1 MIRILGNGLRVELDR
16 IDHLNG
22 IGAECAQKQL
32 GVVERIKVVDR
43 IGCSKLDSLDLLKID
58 IKNSLCMRGCAAK
71 PHTVKGFLYGFP
83 QLTIE
88 QRRFCRCLLYTSTN

>member
-22 IGAECAQKQL
+22 VGAERAQKQL
-32 GVVERIKVVDR
+32 RVVERIKVVDR

-58 IKNSLCMRGCAAK
+58 IKNSLCMWGCATNRTRLKDSFTAS
-71 PHTVKGFLYGFP
+71 PSSPLNSEGSVELLTV
-83 QLTIE
+83 
-88 QRRFCRCLLYTSTN
+88 